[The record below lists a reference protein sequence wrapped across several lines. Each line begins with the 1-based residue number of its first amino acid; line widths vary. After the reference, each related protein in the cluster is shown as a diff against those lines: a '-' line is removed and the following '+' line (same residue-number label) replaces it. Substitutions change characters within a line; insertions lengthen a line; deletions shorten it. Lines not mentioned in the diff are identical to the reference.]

1 MNESKVDRTAV
12 GFAVAFIGIGATL
25 LAVAVGRFLVL
36 LVKFVAEK
44 DIWLGVGMAGVVA
57 VLIGVAILWVFIP
70 PSPTTVDAFIRE
82 VERHRESEERKQR
95 ETDNA

>member
-12 GFAVAFIGIGATL
+12 GLAVSFIGIGATL

-44 DIWLGVGMAGVVA
+44 DIWLGVGMAGMIA
-57 VLIGVAILWVFIP
+57 MLIGVAILWVFIP
-70 PSPTTVDAFIRE
+70 PSPTTVGDFIRE
-82 VERHRESEERKQR
+82 VERHRESEERKQK